1 MQKYAGGGPC
11 ISEGHTDMDKDNKGC
26 QTQNCYNEH
35 INNIK
40 HKNHLNV
47 KKEPIYCL
55 KPVLDWEKRHLNI
68 QIFLCGIAAK
78 STCSLWKL
86 EPAK

>member
-11 ISEGHTDMDKDNKGC
+11 ISEGHTDMDEDNKGC
-26 QTQNCYNEH
+26 QTENCYNEH

-47 KKEPIYCL
+47 KKVTYILPKASAGLGKEAFKYINLSVWNSCKINL
-55 KPVLDWEKRHLNI
+55 LSLET
-68 QIFLCGIAAK
+68 G
-78 STCSLWKL
+78 TC
-86 EPAK
+86 